1 MQVFEDVVDILDPEM
16 NLDSDEEEDGE
27 FPEEMTESFEEQQD
41 QEEGSI
47 QSKETGS
54 GSKSSQE

>member
-1 MQVFEDVVDILDPEM
+1 MVDILDPEM
-16 NLDSDEEEDGE
+16 NLDSDEEDGE
-27 FPEEMTESFEEQQD
+27 FQEEMTESFEEQQD